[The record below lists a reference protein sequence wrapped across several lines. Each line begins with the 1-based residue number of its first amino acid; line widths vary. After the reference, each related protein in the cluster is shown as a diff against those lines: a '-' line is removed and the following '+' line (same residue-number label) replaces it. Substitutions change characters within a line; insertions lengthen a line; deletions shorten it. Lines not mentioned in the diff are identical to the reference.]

1 MVQVLLTI
9 LHIFVCAFLILVILL
24 QQGRGGGMGAA
35 FGGASQQVF
44 GGAGAGN
51 FLTKITEA
59 CAFTFMFT
67 SVLLAGLSSRTGPS
81 KYEEAAKVIY
91 AGPATTQ
98 SASAPPAAP
107 TLTVPTFPTEP
118 VAPTPPPA
126 TTPEPTVSA
135 PVVPPPAPAPVVPPP
150 AVSPLVPVVPAPA
163 PAPAPSP

>member
-9 LHIFVCAFLILVILL
+9 LHVFVCAFLILVILL

-51 FLTKITEA
+51 FLTKLTEA

-91 AGPATTQ
+91 AGPATP
-98 SASAPPAAP
+98 SAAP
-107 TLTVPTFPTEP
+107 SPSSPAPVLSLPNFPADP
-118 VAPTPPPA
+118 IPTPPPPA
-126 TTPEPTVSA
+126 TSAA
-135 PVVPPPAPAPVVPPP
+135 PVETAPAT
-150 AVSPLVPVVPAPA
+150 SAPA
-163 PAPAPSP
+163 PAPAPSASP